1 MLYLASRIWGYVT
14 ENFAAVQQG
23 SACRTKIWHSSRNS
37 FAPAFLPQAEK
48 QSLLRRVDDYVAA
61 SRTAPPEAP
70 ARICSL
76 QPGCCAPALVA
87 SRLNSDDD
95 RSYNRRHFRR
105 RTWRRLLRS
114 EP

>member
-1 MLYLASRIWGYVT
+1 VN
-14 ENFAAVQQG
+14 ENFAVVRQG
-23 SACRTKIWHSSRNS
+23 LGLSDEDLAQLARNS
-37 FAPAFLPQAEK
+37 FAAAFLPQAEK
-48 QSLLRRVDDYVAA
+48 QSLLRRVNDYVAA
-61 SRTAPPEAP
+61 SRTAPREAP